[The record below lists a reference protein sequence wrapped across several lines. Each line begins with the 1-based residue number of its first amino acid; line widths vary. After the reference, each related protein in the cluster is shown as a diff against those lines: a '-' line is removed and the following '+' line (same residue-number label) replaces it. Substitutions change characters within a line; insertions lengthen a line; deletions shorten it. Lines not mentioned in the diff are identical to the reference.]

1 MTRSIQL
8 RVPAS
13 TANLGPGYDSLG
25 MALSLYLTVSATL
38 SHASAN
44 DSPTTPSISLTYTG
58 AEPGAISLDPSKN
71 LISRTL
77 LDTLRAAHTSLPA
90 NSVLSIHIDNPIPL
104 GRGLGSSGSAVVA
117 GVVLA
122 NWAAQLG
129 WSRDKL
135 LQHCVAIEGHPDN
148 VAPSLLGGFV
158 ASVMSGSGPTA
169 AQDADHEPPVYTLQL
184 PFAKDKIKLV
194 AVVPAYHTPT
204 DLARAALP
212 KAYAVG
218 QVVHTVQRAVMLTHV
233 LGNPNVHGK
242 GTHLTKQA
250 LGCLL
255 DDVLHQPYRMHL
267 IPGFQ
272 QLKSAL
278 NTNPDVLGL
287 CVSGAGPTVL
297 IFCTLDVDVPQLT
310 SSIEVEYAKLPHPEH
325 PGKVGIDVL
334 VLPIECAEEGSQWT
348 ES

>member
-25 MALSLYLTVSATL
+25 MALSLYLT
-38 SHASAN
+38 
-44 DSPTTPSISLTYTG
+44 
-58 AEPGAISLDPSKN
+58 PGAISLDPSKN

-90 NSVLSIHIDNPIPL
+90 DSVLSIHIDNPIPT
-104 GRGLGSSGSAVVA
+104 GAVGLGSSGSAVVA

-158 ASVMSGSGPTA
+158 ASVMSGGA
-169 AQDADHEPPVYTLQL
+169 AQGICRGPS
-184 PFAKDKIKLV
+184 
-194 AVVPAYHTPT
+194 
-204 DLARAALP
+204 RAHGATSRH
-212 KAYAVG
+212 V
-218 QVVHTVQRAVMLTHV
+218 THV

-255 DDVLHQPYRMHL
+255 DDVVHQPYRMHL

-278 NTNPDVLGL
+278 DTNPDVLGL
-287 CVSGAGPTVL
+287 CVSGAGPTRAHL
-297 IFCTLDVDVPQLT
+297 LRT
-310 SSIEVEYAKLPHPEH
+310 
-325 PGKVGIDVL
+325 
-334 VLPIECAEEGSQWT
+334 
-348 ES
+348 